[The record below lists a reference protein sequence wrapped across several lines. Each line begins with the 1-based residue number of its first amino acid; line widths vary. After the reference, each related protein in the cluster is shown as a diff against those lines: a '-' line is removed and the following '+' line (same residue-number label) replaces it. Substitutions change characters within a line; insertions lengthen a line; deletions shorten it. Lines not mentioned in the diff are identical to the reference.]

1 MTKEVNKE
9 ELELLLKEDKLV
21 VLDLFAHWCGPCKMI
36 APVMERLSEKYSDR
50 VSIVKVNVDENKEV
64 ADKYSIRNIPTVLYI
79 KNGEIIDKAIG
90 AAQESLYVE
99 KIEAA
104 LAK

>member
-1 MTKEVNKE
+1 MAKEVNKE

-79 KNGEIIDKAIG
+79 KNGEIVDKAIG